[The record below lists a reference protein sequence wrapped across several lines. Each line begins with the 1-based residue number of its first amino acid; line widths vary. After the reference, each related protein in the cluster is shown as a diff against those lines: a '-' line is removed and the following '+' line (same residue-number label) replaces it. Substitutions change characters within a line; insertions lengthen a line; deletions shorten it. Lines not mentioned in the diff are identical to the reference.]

1 MKHLVIIILVPFF
14 LIACGQR
21 GNHTGLATT
30 DYSVQKTNKWSIKFS
45 EDEQTMIEKRTHLRH
60 ELVLEKKILKTAKN
74 QKTIS
79 INNGNTPPIMSD
91 ISSTNP
97 KITMTDLSGHEHLL
111 TLPIITKFN
120 EDMDGLSFYLTKNL
134 SPNLN
139 QVSIDFCEMAHDQ
152 NLIAEN
158 FELKEKI
165 SFEKLEQHFY
175 EKDGKTN
182 INFQRNLALCQKV
195 LKEIYTLN
203 FKSNHPTIDQSELAQ
218 LFKEMG
224 VELKKSDLFHLTTSS
239 EKAVLYRYDFKPLN
253 LSLNIDEQL
262 HFESLPIQVDIELNH
277 SKLPKLF
284 PGKYQQI
291 SFLHLKPKKQIQ
303 TSMQHQVE
311 IKKEIVYS
319 ETCMQSGERKSCEKG
334 KLVEKDIGPN
344 IITEE
349 EVLTFEENEMSQEE
363 MELWKTY
370 FFTTENTTLS
380 TPLQLFEN
388 TPQQNFILKRQRSI
402 HYPYNNKP
410 SGIIEIS
417 ENEVL
422 SSPKV
427 RLNAL
432 QVFYRM
438 KNVDRS
444 YSIGR

>member
-1 MKHLVIIILVPFF
+1 MKHLLTIIITPYL
-14 LIACGQR
+14 LIACGQQ
-21 GNHTGLATT
+21 GNHTGLAST
-30 DYSVQKTNKWSIKFS
+30 DYSVQKTKNWSIKFS
-45 EDEQTMIEKRTHLRH
+45 EDDQALIEKRTHLH
-60 ELVLEKKILKTAKN
+60 HDITLEKKTLKNPPSKNSISFDHQNSNPIISDIQSNKPQMIFTDLKTSEYRLA
-74 QKTIS
+74 
-79 INNGNTPPIMSD
+79 
-91 ISSTNP
+91 
-97 KITMTDLSGHEHLL
+97 
-111 TLPIITKFN
+111 LPIITHFT
-120 EDMDGLSFYLTKNL
+120 EDPDGITFQLTKVLDQNL
-134 SPNLN
+134 IHEN
-139 QVSIDFCEMAHDQ
+139 IDFCEMSDDK
-152 NLIAEN
+152 NLSGNHFI
-158 FELKEKI
+158 FKEKI
-165 SFEKLEQHFY
+165 TFEKMENDLFT
-175 EKDGKTN
+175 KDG
-182 INFQRNLALCQKV
+182 IIIIDFQTKLHLCKKV

-203 FKSNHPTIDQSELAQ
+203 YGATNNSPLEN
-218 LFKEMG
+218 LFKKMG
-224 VELKKSDLFHLTTSS
+224 LNLNNGDLLHLSRDTG
-239 EKAVLYRYDFKPLN
+239 KAILFRYDYIPLDITI
-253 LSLNIDEQL
+253 NIGEQL
-262 HFESLPIQVDIELNH
+262 QFTPQTIQVDMDLTEKN
-277 SKLPKLF
+277 LPKIL
-284 PGKYQQI
+284 PGKYQKI
-291 SFLHLKPKKQIQ
+291 SFMNLKPKKHLK
-303 TSMQHQVE
+303 TSVEHVVE
-311 IKKEIVYS
+311 IKREVVYS

-388 TPQQNFILKRQRSI
+388 TPQQIFVLKRQRSI